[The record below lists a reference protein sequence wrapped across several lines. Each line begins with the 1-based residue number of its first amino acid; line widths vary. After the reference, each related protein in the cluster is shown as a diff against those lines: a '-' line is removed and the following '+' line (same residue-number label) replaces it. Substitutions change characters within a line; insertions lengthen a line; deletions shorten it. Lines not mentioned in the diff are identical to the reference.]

1 MKNKLTQILLAAL
14 VLISACKDSKEEAP
28 VITDNSNSYSIVK
41 ENRALVL
48 GSSATWC
55 PPCHS
60 FGIPANETIIDT
72 LGDEITNMVMFGT
85 DGCAL
90 QTTIGQELLFPFYRS
105 NSISVP
111 AFFFNKENLNQNGDM
126 DNLISKVIQKS
137 NDFRS
142 NEVEIG
148 IGGKLVREGNNLTLN
163 WSIQNFQ
170 DFGTGVEVSA
180 YLIEEKVAR
189 GSYTYSNVLRDNL
202 LSNTFGDY
210 IEDVQSNEVREL
222 ESINY
227 TVTEDWDPANLRV
240 VVVVWGAKGRIVN
253 TLTIK

>member
-48 GSSATWC
+48 ESSATWC

-60 FGIPANETIIDT
+60 FGIPANEAIIDT
-72 LGDEITNMVMFGT
+72 LGDGITNMVMFGT
-85 DGCAL
+85 NGCAF
-90 QTTIGQELLFPFYRS
+90 QTTIGQELLFPFYQT

-126 DNLISKVIQKS
+126 DDLISKVVQKF
-137 NDFRS
+137 NDFQS

-148 IGGKLVREGNNLTLN
+148 IGGELVREGDKLTLN
-163 WSIQNFQ
+163 WSIQNFT
-170 DFGTGVEVSA
+170 DYTAFSEVSA
-180 YLIEEKVAR
+180 YLIEEKVVR
-189 GSYTYSNVLRDNL
+189 GNYTYSNVLRDNL
-202 LSNTFGDY
+202 LPTMYGVAV
-210 IEDVQSNEVREL
+210 EDVQPNEVREL
-222 ESINY
+222 ESVNY
-227 TVTEDWDPANLRV
+227 TVTNDWDINKLKV
-240 VVVVWGAKGRIVN
+240 VVIVWGAKGRIVN
-253 TLTIK
+253 TLAIK

>member
-28 VITDNSNSYSIVK
+28 VITNNSISYSIVK
-41 ENRALVL
+41 ENRGLVL

-55 PPCHS
+55 GPCHS
-60 FGIPANETIIDT
+60 FGIPANEAIIDS
-72 LGDEITNMVMFGT
+72 LGDKITNMIMFGT
-85 DGCAL
+85 RGCEF
-90 QTTIGQELLFPFYRS
+90 QTVIGQELLFPFYQTNR
-105 NSISVP
+105 ISVP
-111 AFFFNKENLNQNGDM
+111 AFFFNKENLNQNGNVEDLL
-126 DNLISKVIQKS
+126 DKVVNKA
-137 NDFRS
+137 NNFRS
-142 NEVEIG
+142 DEVEIG

-170 DFGTGVEVSA
+170 AFDAGVEVAA
-180 YLIEEKVAR
+180 YLIEEKVSR

-210 IEDVQSNEVREL
+210 IEDIGSNEVREL
-222 ESINY
+222 ESIDY
-227 TVTEDWDPANLRV
+227 TVAGDWDPANLRV
-240 VVVVWGAKGRIVN
+240 VVVVWGAKGRIIN